1 MANETSTFRP
11 ARKKT
16 LIAGLGNIL
25 LGDEGVGVKVIEEIE
40 KRYNLPAYLSLLDGG
55 TAGYALIDYI
65 KGYERLIIIDAVKGG
80 KKPGTIYRLNADD
93 IQQRRD
99 LKLSGHQISLPDVLC
114 LAGKLD
120 KLPEILLIG
129 IEPKN
134 MDYDLELSS
143 AVRDAADK
151 VIQAL
156 IEDLGISPSPSSNNE
171 TI

>member
-1 MANETSTFRP
+1 M
-11 ARKKT
+11 KKT

-25 LGDEGVGVKVIEEIE
+25 LGDEGVGVKVVEELE
-40 KRYNLPAYLSLLDGG
+40 ERYTLPADLSLLDGG

-65 KGYERLIIIDAVKGG
+65 KGYDRLIIIDAVRGG
-80 KKPGTIYRLNADD
+80 KKPGTIYHLSADD

-99 LKLSGHQISLPDVLC
+99 LKLSGHQISLPDVLL

-143 AVRDAADK
+143 EVKDAADE
-151 VIQAL
+151 VIQTL
-156 IEDLGISPSPSSNNE
+156 IEDLGISTAFSRYE
-171 TI
+171 E

>member
-1 MANETSTFRP
+1 MVNAISTSKSTM
-11 ARKKT
+11 KKT

-25 LGDEGVGVKVIEEIE
+25 LGDEGVGVRVIEEIE
-40 KRYNLPAYLSLLDGG
+40 KGFTLPADFSLLDGG

-65 KGYERLIIIDAVKGG
+65 KGYDRLIMIDAVKGG

-99 LKLSGHQISLPDVLC
+99 LKLSGHQISLPDVLL

-143 AVRDAADK
+143 EVKGAAEK
-151 VIQAL
+151 VIESL
-156 IEDLGISPSPSSNNE
+156 VEEFGISPSPYSN
-171 TI
+171 

>member
-1 MANETSTFRP
+1 MANVTSTSRS
-11 ARKKT
+11 ATKKT

-25 LGDEGVGVKVIEEIE
+25 LGDEGVGVKVIEELE
-40 KRYNLPAYLSLLDGG
+40 KDFTLPAGLSLLDGG

-80 KKPGTIYRLNADD
+80 KKPGTIYRLSGDD

-120 KLPEILLIG
+120 KLPEIELIG

-143 AVRDAADK
+143 EVKDAADK
-151 VIQAL
+151 VIQIL
-156 IEDLGISPSPSSNNE
+156 IEDLGISPASSMDKE
-171 TI
+171 

>member
-1 MANETSTFRP
+1 M
-11 ARKKT
+11 
-16 LIAGLGNIL
+16 
-25 LGDEGVGVKVIEEIE
+25 E
-40 KRYNLPAYLSLLDGG
+40 KRFTLPVDLSLLDGG

-65 KGYERLIIIDAVKGG
+65 KGYDRLIIIDAVRGG
-80 KKPGTIYRLNADD
+80 KKPGMIYRLSADD
-93 IQQRRD
+93 IQQRTD

-134 MDYDLELSS
+134 MSYDLELSS
-143 AVRDAADK
+143 EVKDAAEN
-151 VIQAL
+151 VIESLPQ
-156 IEDLGISPSPSSNNE
+156 ELGISPAPSSNKE

>member
-1 MANETSTFRP
+1 MANGTSTFRP
-11 ARKKT
+11 AKKKT

-25 LGDEGVGVKVIEEIE
+25 LGDEGVGVRVIEEIE
-40 KRYNLPAYLSLLDGG
+40 KRFTLPADLSLLDGG

-65 KGYERLIIIDAVKGG
+65 KGYDRLIMIDAVRGG
-80 KKPGTIYRLNADD
+80 KKPGTIYRLSEDD
-93 IQQRRD
+93 IQQRTD

-129 IEPKN
+129 IEPKD
-134 MDYDLELSS
+134 MDYDLELSRE
-143 AVRDAADK
+143 VKDAAES
-151 VIQAL
+151 VIESLVQ
-156 IEDLGISPSPSSNNE
+156 ELGISPSPSSSKE

>member
-1 MANETSTFRP
+1 MANATSTSKST
-11 ARKKT
+11 RKKT

-40 KRYNLPAYLSLLDGG
+40 KGFTLPDDLSLLDGG

-65 KGYERLIIIDAVKGG
+65 KGYDRLIIIDAVRGG
-80 KKPGTIYRLNADD
+80 KKPGTIYRLSADD
-93 IQQRRD
+93 IQQRTD

-129 IEPKN
+129 IEPKD

-143 AVRDAADK
+143 EVKDAADK
-151 VIQAL
+151 VIKTL
-156 IEDLGISPSPSSNNE
+156 VEELEIPPSPSLNKE